1 MVSSGLSEL
10 WCRIRTDPVLRC
22 FINPEGLNYEDLL
35 EGVVPKLTS
44 WLMV

>member
-1 MVSSGLSEL
+1 MPEL

-22 FINPEGLNYEDLL
+22 IVNLEGLNYEDLL
-35 EGVVPKLTS
+35 EGIVPELMR